1 MGIQIKKVK
10 RKTKYVKI
18 SCDCCGAPYPYT
30 SYSSTSKA
38 TEAAANRGWDTTRYY
53 PGDIYC
59 PECIQEHKIQK
70 ISKTY
75 LAEYAKSNPLDFVG
89 PLNGTEPPKKIKRAK
104 KSTRAPKQEAT
115 ESTYVKYINSA
126 EWREKSR
133 IWRMEEGKCEL
144 CGSTDR
150 LQCHHKHYR
159 TLGKEKRSDIQVVCY
174 NCHCKRHG
182 VDEFK
187 KF

>member
-1 MGIQIKKVK
+1 MEYPEKFEEWARHNPWMQENKEEAYKLWMKTIGWKYLKRRPRKKKAEPDKKPKHKKHDK
-10 RKTKYVKI
+10 RRTK
-18 SCDCCGAPYPYT
+18 G
-30 SYSSTSKA
+30 
-38 TEAAANRGWDTTRYY
+38 
-53 PGDIYC
+53 
-59 PECIQEHKIQK
+59 
-70 ISKTY
+70 
-75 LAEYAKSNPLDFVG
+75 
-89 PLNGTEPPKKIKRAK
+89 
-104 KSTRAPKQEAT
+104 
-115 ESTYVKYINSA
+115 TYVKYINSA

-174 NCHCKRHG
+174 KCHCKLHG

>member
-1 MGIQIKKVK
+1 MEYPQEFEEWARYNPWMQENKEEAYRLWKNKNSFDPYKAKAKKKAAKKAKADKDARKKHKPRKNK
-10 RKTKYVKI
+10 RK
-18 SCDCCGAPYPYT
+18 
-30 SYSSTSKA
+30 SK
-38 TEAAANRGWDTTRYY
+38 G
-53 PGDIYC
+53 
-59 PECIQEHKIQK
+59 
-70 ISKTY
+70 
-75 LAEYAKSNPLDFVG
+75 
-89 PLNGTEPPKKIKRAK
+89 
-104 KSTRAPKQEAT
+104 
-115 ESTYVKYINSA
+115 TYVKYINSA

-174 NCHCKRHG
+174 KCHCKLHG